1 MYLKRKIDTF
11 LEAWKN
17 DVDYN
22 PLIVKG
28 ATFVGKTESILHFAN
43 SHYKNI
49 IYINFVFN
57 KKFQGILDD
66 SYDASSV

>member
-17 DVDYN
+17 DVDHN

-28 ATFVGKTESILHFAN
+28 VIA
-43 SHYKNI
+43 
-49 IYINFVFN
+49 
-57 KKFQGILDD
+57 
-66 SYDASSV
+66 